1 MTYLRLA
8 FYLAYVA
15 LGAVI
20 IVRTLNFGLR
30 PQLIPGLVLGVLL
43 IVLGVYRLSSF
54 LQSRERR
61 DG

>member
-1 MTYLRLA
+1 VTYARLA
-8 FYLAYVA
+8 FYVFYIGLGGVILARMLA
-15 LGAVI
+15 
-20 IVRTLNFGLR
+20 FGLR

-54 LQSRERR
+54 FQSRERR